1 VRELTGQVLYFM
13 KPKPAGSGAQPSPPP
28 GVRFAWGT
36 FVFDG
41 LVDSLEETLDFF
53 SPDGRPL
60 RAALS
65 LGLSGQLEIVPP
77 SAGAGPRSAAGPTVG
92 TRPLTAATAG
102 STLQGLASGSGAGG
116 DWQAVA
122 AANGIENPR
131 LLAAGQLVDLN
142 LGVRAEVR

>member
-1 VRELTGQVLYFM
+1 
-13 KPKPAGSGAQPSPPP
+13 
-28 GVRFAWGT
+28 VRFSWGT

-41 LVDSLEETLDFF
+41 MMDSLEETLDFF

-60 RAALS
+60 RANLS

-77 SAGAGPRSAAGPTVG
+77 LGGGAVPEASAGPTPG
-92 TRPLTAATAG
+92 TRPLVQAPQGA
-102 STLQGLASGSGAGG
+102 SLQGLTAGLGLGA

-131 LLAAGQLVDLN
+131 LLTGGLLIDLD
-142 LGVRAEVR
+142 VRGPS